1 MVQLLKKPKV
11 NVVTKEGECEVIISL
26 DLNVNLNIN
35 GTSVD
40 VSAEEKVVK
49 QDPEP
54 FIPDFGV
61 EKIKFGE
68 KV

>member
-49 QDPEP
+49 QDSAP